1 MQHRITVRLQQIVII
16 QEWSSYLFQI
26 EDLRM

>member
-16 QEWSSYLFQI
+16 QEWPSYLFQL